1 MYKIAVFPLHNILI
15 FYLTIFMVNRV
26 HNKIRLIRIEKNL
39 SQEYIATCLNIS
51 QSYYAKIE
59 NGKKEMSIKMFFDI
73 LNILEKDIISFFRE
87 INIK

>member
-1 MYKIAVFPLHNILI
+1 
-15 FYLTIFMVNRV
+15 MVNRV

-73 LNILEKDIISFFRE
+73 LKILEVDILSFVSE
-87 INIK
+87 LK

>member
-1 MYKIAVFPLHNILI
+1 MYKIAIFPLHNILI
-15 FYLTIFMVNRV
+15 FYLTIFMVHRV

-39 SQEYIATCLNIS
+39 SQEYIATQLNIS

-73 LNILEKDIISFFRE
+73 LNILGEDIISFFSE
-87 INIK
+87 IDIK

>member
-73 LNILEKDIISFFRE
+73 LKILEVDILSFVSE
-87 INIK
+87 LK